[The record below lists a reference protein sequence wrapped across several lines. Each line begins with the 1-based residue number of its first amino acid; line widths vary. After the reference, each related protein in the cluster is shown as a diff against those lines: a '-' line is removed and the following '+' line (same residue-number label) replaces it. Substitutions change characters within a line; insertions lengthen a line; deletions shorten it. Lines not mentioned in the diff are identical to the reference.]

1 MQVSESKKHLVEF
14 LGTFV
19 FSLGVNLSSTFIR
32 KQNPETNTEEVSP
45 VANIFLILVT
55 LFSAITITRKV
66 SGGLLNPALSITF
79 LYDKG
84 ILRVLAYSLFQILG
98 AFCGALL
105 SFIIYGG
112 NILPFWGAPD
122 SYYYEIILAEFIGTF
137 IFAFNT
143 ILQHDTDY
151 TKNESI
157 STLLIVLGLFAGASF
172 AASVSGG
179 CLNPALL
186 IGHSFTRA
194 LIYGSAKELKVFIWF
209 LIGQLLAGYGAGMLF
224 NNYYRE
230 KTSKRSAV

>member
-1 MQVSESKKHLVEF
+1 MQVPESKKNLVEF

-19 FSLGVNLSSTFIR
+19 FSLGVNLSTTFV
-32 KQNPETNTEEVSP
+32 KQNNPESGLAEVIP
-45 VANIFLILVT
+45 YANVFLILVS
-55 LFSAITITRKV
+55 LFSSITITRKV

-84 ILRVLAYSLFQILG
+84 LIRVLSYSLFQILG
-98 AFCGALL
+98 AFCGAIL
-105 SFIIYGG
+105 SYLIYRG
-112 NILPFWGAPD
+112 NILQFWGAPE

-157 STLLIVLGLFAGASF
+157 STLLIVLGLFAGVSF

-186 IGHSFTRA
+186 IGHTFTRA
-194 LIYGSAKELKVFIWF
+194 MIYGSANELKVFIWF

-230 KTSKRSAV
+230 KTSKRTAK